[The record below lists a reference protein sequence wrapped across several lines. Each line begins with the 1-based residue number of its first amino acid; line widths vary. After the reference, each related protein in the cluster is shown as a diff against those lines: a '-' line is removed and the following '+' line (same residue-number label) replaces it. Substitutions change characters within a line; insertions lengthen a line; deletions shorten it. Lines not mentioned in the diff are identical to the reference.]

1 MMKTIPNNMKS
12 ILAFALVVL
21 MPFFSL
27 GQLRSPLVSSETLR
41 NFCPANT
48 SNLNY
53 VLLSTPGTKQS
64 INWYLNPAR
73 AGGVYVNH
81 ATAANGTYYAFLYD
95 TLSNSYS
102 EASRPVQVT
111 NTACNTA
118 VTSSTMS
125 CNQLVPVTR
134 RQFSN
139 LSSSIVENNGVTCLL
154 SGIGDAAVNMV
165 DTSHSN
171 SSSYVFGLSI
181 LCKSTFRV
189 ASTSDTFVAGSFAGF
204 KVSTTGLLG
213 TNVGYKV
220 TVSIYNDL
228 STSPVQEK
236 IVLSEAASL
245 NPLQIGAD
253 GNAILGFIAEHD
265 FDEIR
270 ISFESIVSAAFT
282 ARVHYA
288 VVGKYCEGPDL
299 VANTITPINN
309 NVFPTRINTE
319 RAGLL
324 CVGCSISNVEN
335 VISPSKSDFATIT
348 TAVGL
353 GNKSSLSVKDVITN
367 YPQGT
372 FAGFV
377 IQKPS
382 ILNLELLNGI
392 TLTAFREGVA
402 VDTVSGGALI
412 SLGSALLSGQGK
424 HLLGFMPDD
433 EFDEI
438 QITIEGLVAALG
450 SIRVYEAVLQR
461 FEDGDLEDC
470 NTITSLVNPDFPM
483 AINPD
488 RTKMTGTGLGAC
500 VGCAVNNEQNVVN
513 EHVDDYAT
521 INMGVTVLD
530 LKGSFS
536 VKNQTGEFPQGT
548 FAGFELENN
557 TVLDLSVLESISIK
571 VYRNNVVVDTSTGPT
586 QLLSLNLLG
595 SSLSGKNV
603 IGFVPNQPF
612 DEIVLEIKNSPLVSV
627 GLGETRIYRAVASQF
642 CSPTLECDSSYTLSL
657 PDFPVM
663 LNHERTGYTGLVC
676 GLTNISNAMG
686 VISGEANN
694 PATISLPVSVG
705 CEGAISVKSYE
716 MLFPAGSR
724 AGFVIKTENDF
735 LQLDLLPSITI
746 QTYRND
752 TLVNNLTLSSLLNIE
767 LLGILS
773 NERTYRV
780 FLRATEPFDEVRIA
794 MSSLASALNPVL
806 VHNSFVDTRGAFG
819 GDLDCCS
826 LDGFVPLIS
835 VSNESNTCPVE
846 TVNLADN
853 LSNTC
858 PAESELQW
866 HNVGSGFSGASIVA
880 NSLATVSGQ
889 YYAVCFDSFANC
901 YSSVSSPVTVVIE
914 DCCPVITNNP
924 AGNSDPTICGG
935 NNGQITICGLR
946 TSYSGY
952 EVRYTRDG
960 GSETVVSGLTSNASG
975 CIILSNFL
983 AGTYSNVR
991 IYHADCTTGS
1001 NILTIVLNNP
1011 PAPSAP
1017 TGLSVSSPSVCIGQT
1032 VTLSATCASG
1042 TLAWYSNPGLTIAV
1056 TSPVAVTTNTTYYA
1070 VCESGTCKSAS
1081 GSVSVNV
1088 IPVLQV
1094 PTGVT
1099 ASSTSVCVGQ
1109 TVTLSATCTSG
1120 TLAWYSD
1127 LGLTISV
1134 TNSVIV
1140 NANTIYYAVCES
1152 GICKSIAGSVA
1163 VNVIPIPSTPTGV
1176 LASNTSVCSGQ
1187 TVTLS
1192 ANCSSGTLAW
1202 YSNSSL
1208 TNAVTS
1214 PVTVNSSTNYYAVC
1228 ESGICKGVSVSVSIN
1243 VEQTPTSPL
1252 NLVANANDVCDDFST
1267 SLVAECSSGTVKWYT
1282 DNTLSTPALADLTPL
1297 TQVTYYAVCE
1307 LGFCKSPAQS
1317 LIVNPNTAW
1326 LNGDCDGD
1334 GVTNQNEIISSGI
1347 PDPVTDF
1354 KDPCDYNEAEQ
1365 NILNV
1370 SQAWKDLDCDRD
1382 GNPNDP
1388 DPHPKVPTA
1397 LNDILTAPYGTT
1409 STVNIMA
1416 NDDFLPGVNTLLNR
1430 VAGLAGGTASGVV
1443 SFAPLTG
1450 VMQYSPAITEG
1461 GTTQTLVYQV
1471 CNIAVTP
1478 QVCTTA
1484 TVTITIPPIVIDTCK
1499 PDFNPAISVIPSNG
1513 ISGQQE
1519 MLVTLNIKEIA
1530 NCSANGITDPIRIVI
1545 PKVSQFSFVWSDY
1558 ASSVSIPTVGVTGL
1572 KNEDWTYSEDT
1583 SYWIWTYNKNEFSA
1597 LDISKVAFL
1606 GTWNAGSTGGKVN
1619 FSVTIISTSEG
1630 GINIPNNVDQEVIN
1644 FNAINP

>member
-1 MMKTIPNNMKS
+1 MKTNSTFS
-12 ILAFALVVL
+12 IKPLVL
-21 MPFFSL
+21 IFLFLLPLFSYS
-27 GQLRSPLVSSETLR
+27 QLRKPLVSSETLR
-41 NFCPANT
+41 NYCPANT

-53 VLLSTPGTKQS
+53 VLLSTPGSGQS
-64 INWYLNPAR
+64 IRWYSSPTR
-73 AGGVYVNH
+73 TGGVYASH

-125 CNQLVPVTR
+125 CNQLVPVTKK
-134 RQFSN
+134 QFSG
-139 LSSSIVENNGVTCLL
+139 LTSSIVENNPVTCLL
-154 SGIGDAAVNMV
+154 SGVGDVANNMI

-171 SSSYVFGLSI
+171 SSSYIFGLSV

-189 ASTSDTFVAGSFAGF
+189 ASTSDTFGAGSFAGF
-204 KVSTTGLLG
+204 KVSTAGLLG

-228 STSPVQEK
+228 SASPVQEK
-236 IVLSEAASL
+236 VVLSDTASL

-270 ISFESIVSAAFT
+270 ISFESIISAAFT

-353 GNKSSLSVKDVITN
+353 GNKSSLSVQDVITN
-367 YPQGT
+367 YPPGT

-392 TLTAFREGVA
+392 TLTAFRDGIA

-412 SLGSALLSGQGK
+412 SLGSSLLSGEGK

-438 QITIEGLVAALG
+438 QITIEGLVASLG
-450 SIRVYEAVLQR
+450 SVRVYEAVLQR

-470 NTITSLVNPDFPM
+470 NTITSLINPDFPM
-483 AINPD
+483 AINPE

-500 VGCAVNNEQNVVN
+500 VGCAVNNEQNVIN
-513 EHVDDYAT
+513 EHTDDYAT

-536 VKNQTGEFPQGT
+536 VKSQTSEFPQGT
-548 FAGFELENN
+548 FAGFEIENN
-557 TVLDLSVLESISIK
+557 TVLDLSILESISIK
-571 VYRNNVVVDTSTGPT
+571 VYRNNVVVDTSTGST

-595 SSLSGKNV
+595 SSLSGKNI

-612 DEIVLEIKNSPLVSV
+612 DEIVLEVKNSPLVSV
-627 GLGETRIYRAVASQF
+627 GLGETRVYRAVASQF
-642 CSPTLECDSSYTLSL
+642 CSPTLECDSSYSLSL

-694 PATISLPVSVG
+694 PATITLPVSVG

-716 MLFPAGSR
+716 TLFPAGSR
-724 AGFVIKTENDF
+724 AGFIIKTENDF

-767 LLGILS
+767 LLGIIS

-794 MSSLASALNPVL
+794 MSSLGSVLNPVS
-806 VHNSFVDTRGAFG
+806 VYNSFVDTRGAFG
-819 GDLDCCS
+819 GGLDCCS
-826 LDGFVPLIS
+826 LDGFVPLVS
-835 VSNESNTCPVE
+835 VSNESNSCPAE
-846 TVNLADN
+846 TVNLTDN
-853 LSNTC
+853 LSSAC
-858 PAESELQW
+858 PDESELQW
-866 HNVGSGFSGASIVA
+866 HNVASGFSGASVVT

-889 YYAVCFDSFANC
+889 YYAVCFDSLANC
-901 YSSVSSPVTVVIE
+901 YSSASSPVTVDIV
-914 DCCPVITNNP
+914 DCCPVITNNT
-924 AGNSDPTICGG
+924 AGNSDPAICGG

-946 TSYSGY
+946 TSYAGY
-952 EVRYTRDG
+952 EVRYVRNG
-960 GSETVVSGLTSNASG
+960 GAEVVVSSLTSNASG
-975 CIILSNFL
+975 CIILSNLL
-983 AGTYSNVR
+983 AGTYSIRV
-991 IYHADCTTGS
+991 YHADCTTGS
-1001 NILTIVLNNP
+1001 NSLTIVLDNP
-1011 PAPSAP
+1011 PVPSAP
-1017 TGLSVSSPSVCIGQT
+1017 TGVSVSSTSVCLGQT

-1056 TSPVAVTTNTTYYA
+1056 TSPVAVTANSTYYA

-1088 IPVLQV
+1088 IPVL
-1094 PTGVT
+1094 PIPIGVT

-1127 LGLTISV
+1127 LGLTVSV
-1134 TNSVIV
+1134 ANSVIV
-1140 NANTIYYAVCES
+1140 NTNTTYFAVCES
-1152 GICKSIAGSVA
+1152 GICKSIAGSVS
-1163 VNVIPIPSTPTGV
+1163 VNVIPTPPAPTGV
-1176 LASNTSVCSGQ
+1176 SASSTSVCSGQ

-1192 ANCSSGTLAW
+1192 ANCASGTLAW
-1202 YSNSSL
+1202 YSNSGL
-1208 TNAVTS
+1208 TSAVTS
-1214 PVTVNSSTNYYAVC
+1214 PVTVNSNTTYYAVC
-1228 ESGICKGVSVSVSIN
+1228 ESGLCRGASGSVSVN

-1282 DNTLSTPALADLTPL
+1282 DNTLSTPALADFTPL

-1307 LGFCKSPAQS
+1307 LGSCKSPAQS
-1317 LIVNPNTAW
+1317 LIVNPNTTW

-1347 PDPVTDF
+1347 SDPVTDF

-1416 NDDFLPGVNTLLNR
+1416 NDDFLPGVNTSLSR
-1430 VAGLAGGTASGVV
+1430 VAGSTGGTASGTV

-1450 VMQYSPAITEG
+1450 LMQYSPAITEG

-1499 PDFNPAISVIPSNG
+1499 PDFNPSISVIPSNG
-1513 ISGQQE
+1513 ISGQQD

-1530 NCSANGITDPIRIVI
+1530 NCAANAIESPIKVVL
-1545 PKVSQFSFVWSDY
+1545 PKVAQFSFDW
-1558 ASSVSIPTVGVTGL
+1558 ASLASAISLPGTTVTGL
-1572 KNEDWTYSEDT
+1572 KNEDWDFTEDT
-1583 SYWIWTYNKNEFSA
+1583 AYWIWTYNKAEFGP
-1597 LDISKVAFL
+1597 LQISRL
-1606 GTWNAGSTGGKVN
+1606 GIKGIWNSGSTGGKVN
-1619 FSVTIISTSEG
+1619 FSVTLVSDSEN
-1630 GINIPNNVDQEVIN
+1630 GIDIGNNLDQEVVN